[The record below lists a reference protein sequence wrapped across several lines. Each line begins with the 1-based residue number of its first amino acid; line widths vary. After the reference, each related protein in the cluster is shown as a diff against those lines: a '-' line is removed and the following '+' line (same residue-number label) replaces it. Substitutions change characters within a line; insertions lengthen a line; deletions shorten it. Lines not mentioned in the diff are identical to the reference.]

1 MKNLIKNI
9 FAPIFSLL
17 SLSLIGLASS
27 ATVSFAVESAQGKL
41 LSITNPSKNNGV
53 LIGDVLSR
61 NLVLEAQSPYHLS
74 KTTLPKLGNK
84 VNGIELVNFQV
95 KEEKQNKSLRYSI
108 TLNYQV
114 FATAEVPTVMSLPVE
129 KFTLT
134 DGANTYVLNTPAWP
148 FWFAPLVA
156 GGVTVADK
164 NIQPQ
169 LSTPLVDV
177 HSHQTRLYASLGLLL
192 ASALALI
199 YINADRQWMPFMGGP
214 FAQAHRKLKYLA
226 KGNASPENLKK
237 AFVTMHQ
244 AFNRT
249 FGVNLFASDIDTL
262 VTSRANFS
270 KTQSEIR
277 QFFNDSNQSLYTRNT
292 QDNSKAIQS
301 LVELSKQL
309 RDCERRV

>member
-1 MKNLIKNI
+1 
-9 FAPIFSLL
+9 
-17 SLSLIGLASS
+17 
-27 ATVSFAVESAQGKL
+27 
-41 LSITNPSKNNGV
+41 
-53 LIGDVLSR
+53 
-61 NLVLEAQSPYHLS
+61 
-74 KTTLPKLGNK
+74 
-84 VNGIELVNFQV
+84 
-95 KEEKQNKSLRYSI
+95 
-108 TLNYQV
+108 
-114 FATAEVPTVMSLPVE
+114 
-129 KFTLT
+129 
-134 DGANTYVLNTPAWP
+134 
-148 FWFAPLVA
+148 LVA